1 MVENIIARYRVSIEY
16 DLHYQDCSKKRRSKL
31 VTEDSCFCLI
41 KGRFTY
47 VRECGRGTRANI
59 PEQRLVIEPM
69 FHYASSKWLSQQ
81 YDSWIVGSCHNDVMI
96 TLSKW

>member
-1 MVENIIARYRVSIEY
+1 MENIIARYRVSIEY
-16 DLHYQDCSKKRRSKL
+16 DLHYQDCSKKKREQVGNRGQLFLSH
-31 VTEDSCFCLI
+31 EGSI
-41 KGRFTY
+41 H
-47 VRECGRGTRANI
+47 VRECGRGTRAHI

-69 FHYASSKWLSQQ
+69 CHYASSKWLSQQ